1 MQMFFSDTY
10 GQHRGF
16 EYCCCRLLN
25 YHDLYRVYF
34 KFTAHPIK
42 YDYRK
47 ALNLSIQF
55 YNAQRSG
62 DLPDNSISWRG
73 DSALNDGSDVSLDL
87 TGGWYDGKQV
97 GYTHN
102 LFQQFNDC
110 HLEFAIFRSLN

>member
-1 MQMFFSDTY
+1 MFY
-10 GQHRGF
+10 
-16 EYCCCRLLN
+16 
-25 YHDLYRVYF
+25 

-73 DSALNDGSDVSLDL
+73 DSALNDGHDVSLDL
-87 TGGWYDGKQV
+87 TGGWYDGEQTRIYADFV
-97 GYTHN
+97 D
-102 LFQQFNDC
+102 LDFWSFN
-110 HLEFAIFRSLN
+110 I